1 MSDDQALPAAGWYP
15 DPADASR
22 IRWWDGQKWTEHV
35 AVSSAGEPTAPST
48 DAAPSAGTSTPA
60 PAPTARAGRNP
71 QTKLTLWAGLF
82 IAITL
87 WALSTLITT
96 MG

>member
-1 MSDDQALPAAGWYP
+1 MSEEISLPAAGWYP

-22 IRWWDGQKWTEHV
+22 IRWWDGQTWTQHV
-35 AVSSAGEPTAPST
+35 AVADGGATPASPQPS
-48 DAAPSAGTSTPA
+48 PTPA
-60 PAPTARAGRNP
+60 PAPQKAGRNV

-82 IAITL
+82 AAVAL
-87 WALSTLITT
+87 WAFTTLLTT

>member
-1 MSDDQALPAAGWYP
+1 VSEQSSLPAAGWYP
-15 DPADASR
+15 DPADSSR

-35 AVSSAGEPTAPST
+35 AVSGE
-48 DAAPSAGTSTPA
+48 AAAVPSATPSDA
-60 PAPTARAGRNP
+60 SPAAVVGRNA

-82 IAITL
+82 VVVAL
-87 WALSTLITT
+87 WALSTLFTT

>member
-35 AVSSAGEPTAPST
+35 AVNSSTQPASPAEVASTAPADAPSSSAPTVT
-48 DAAPSAGTSTPA
+48 V
-60 PAPTARAGRNP
+60 GRNV

-82 IAITL
+82 LAITV

-96 MG
+96 MN

>member
-35 AVSSAGEPTAPST
+35 AVSTLGQPSAPS
-48 DAAPSAGTSTPA
+48 SGTSPSSDTSAPVPA
-60 PAPTARAGRNP
+60 TRAGRNA